1 MRSLITAVVLL
12 GLTASTVLADVG
24 LWRVT
29 GGSVAFDL
37 STRHLEDLGF
47 AVTASRLAL
56 PAENA
61 EENRF
66 PISGDL
72 LVRLKNGKFDG
83 VHAGDLH
90 IDGGLAF
97 EAWDPISRR
106 AQAPQFLYGGAVELL
121 RGESQL
127 RVSGTDGTAVVEG
140 QNSGFWFDPDAE
152 ALRLLW
158 ADGFVTEAW
167 ATELGRPELAGHL
180 LGGLSLTLEL
190 EHVSGHH
197 YEASPAPLSRG
208 GTFLDVTLGELY
220 GMIDFGRTG
229 THPNGRVGL
238 AASTTSCNT
247 GDVDVPWFGPMD
259 EGHPLIGL
267 TMFRL
272 ENDRLEMIGRNY
284 MKHGFFALD
293 QSDCDPCPSNGN
305 GDYLLVDCADT
316 YSAFNNASRFYLGP
330 REEVN
335 PFTGDWTACGSF
347 FDEPGAPDGDCDRDY
362 NGTEPNEVNH
372 RLEVEESDL
381 NRPGAT
387 FFYEG
392 IYVVPND
399 DDRTNNIAHR
409 ELANVSYNAGS
420 GDWQFQDLSDNP
432 LEPQVPR
439 PGPVVTTWGDGYT
452 TVTVPGDGDV
462 ILAHR
467 TTDLGGGWWEYDY
480 VLYNRDSA
488 RALYSLEIPVNNV
501 NVQNV
506 FFRDIDQDAGNQ
518 WTSTVA
524 GGVLRFETDDFATD
538 PNANSL
544 EYQVAYNFR
553 FEAQSEPTMA
563 SAAAGIFRPG
573 SGTSIALTTAIPN
586 PVGLDVPVVSG
597 PTAALQ
603 LTGANPFPAQAQV
616 RFSLRET
623 GPAKLSIVDVRGRQ
637 VRVLR
642 DGPAAA
648 GTHDVTWDARDSAG
662 RAVASGVFFVRLE
675 TSTEAHTVR
684 ATLRR

>member
-1 MRSLITAVVLL
+1 MRILVTAVALL
-12 GLTASTVLADVG
+12 GLTASIAPADEG
-24 LWRVT
+24 LWRVS
-29 GGSVAFDL
+29 GGSVALDL
-37 STRHLEDLGF
+37 SPAHLEDLGF
-47 AVTASRLAL
+47 AVTGPREALATDS
-56 PAENA
+56 A

-66 PISGDL
+66 AVAGDL
-72 LVRLKNGKFDG
+72 VVRVRNGKFAGVDG
-83 VHAGDLH
+83 GELR
-90 IDGGLAF
+90 IDGGFAF

-106 AQAPQFLYGGAVELL
+106 ARAPQFLYGGAVELL
-121 RGESQL
+121 GGEAQL
-127 RVSGTDGTAVVEG
+127 RLSGTQGTAVVEG
-140 QNSGFWFDPDAE
+140 RNSGFWFDPDAE
-152 ALRLLW
+152 ELRLLW
-158 ADGFVTEAW
+158 ADGFVTDAW
-167 ATELGRPELAGHL
+167 AARIGRPELAGHL

-197 YEASPAPLSRG
+197 YEAGPAPARGG

-220 GMIDFGRTG
+220 GLLDFGRTG
-229 THPNGRVGL
+229 TYPNGRVGL

-267 TMFRL
+267 TMYRL
-272 ENDRLEMIGRNY
+272 ENDRLEMIGMNY
-284 MKHGFFALD
+284 LKHGFFALD
-293 QSDCDPCPSNGN
+293 QSDCVPCPSNGN

-362 NGTEPNEVNH
+362 FGSEPNNVNH

-392 IYVVPND
+392 IYIVPND

-409 ELANVSYNAGS
+409 ELSSVTYNAGS
-420 GDWQFQDLSDNP
+420 GDWTFQDLSDDP

-439 PGPVVTTWGDGYT
+439 PGPVVTTWGDGNT
-452 TVTVPGDGDV
+452 TVAVPGDGDV

-467 TTDLGGGWWEYDY
+467 VTDLGGGWREYDY

-488 RALYSLEIPVNNV
+488 RALRSFEIPVGTAP
-501 NVQNV
+501 VQNA
-506 FFRDIDQDAGNQ
+506 FFRDIDQDAGNE
-518 WTSTVA
+518 WSISTA
-524 GGVLRFETDDFATD
+524 GGVVRFETDDFATD
-538 PNANSL
+538 PNANAL

-553 FEAQSEPTMA
+553 FEAQAAPTFGNA
-563 SAAAGIFRPG
+563 TSGIFRPG
-573 SGTSIALTTAIPN
+573 SGTSVSLATAIPTA
-586 PVGLDVPVVSG
+586 PVSAPALSG
-597 PTAALQ
+597 AAAALQ
-603 LTGANPFPAQAQV
+603 LTGANPFPSQAQI

-623 GPAKLSIVDVRGRQ
+623 AQAKLSVVDVQGRQ

-648 GTHDVTWDARDSAG
+648 GAHDVTWDARDSAG
-662 RAVASGVFFVRLE
+662 RSVASGVYFVRLE
-675 TSTEAHTVR
+675 TGGEAHTVR